1 MYVLVY
7 YREDISVKSYDGD
20 NPKTPLFIRNHHKRK
35 YMSNAS
41 LEMNSMTSL
50 TSTSDAKHIGRLG
63 RRLLRRKKLIQW
75 RRWITDI
82 QFGIALFGIICMIIE
97 TELYIA
103 DHISKAGVVSFYIKL
118 VISIST
124 LFLLVAIWIG
134 YYIGAQIKCVDTG
147 VKSWWSVMSTYTWF
161 ALGFEIFICAIHPF
175 PGDLKSDYL
184 SPTGQRKKVS
194 IDAVASIL
202 MLTRLYLVAKFA
214 VVHSMLL
221 TDTSTSS
228 IGAMSRVKINTMF
241 VFKAAMTTK
250 PGILLTLVMLCTFL
264 CNSWA
269 MRTCELYYEKDSDKN
284 SYLEIMWLV
293 AITFLTIGYGDRTP
307 QSYCGRYISIV
318 TGIMGV
324 ITTALLVAIITR
336 KLEQTRAERYVFNFV
351 SRMQNEN
358 RKKTA
363 AANAIKALLRISILK
378 KFGKEYLKEIRYY
391 EDKLKQFLKDMKTA
405 QGEKYHI
412 GDEAV
417 GMVDIAHE
425 VSKIEDITLRNAHH
439 TDMVNTR
446 VTALETR
453 LIGIEDKLNII
464 SNHLIRKS

>member
-1 MYVLVY
+1 
-7 YREDISVKSYDGD
+7 
-20 NPKTPLFIRNHHKRK
+20 
-35 YMSNAS
+35 
-41 LEMNSMTSL
+41 MNSMTSL
-50 TSTSDAKHIGRLG
+50 TSKSDAKHIGKLG
-63 RRLLRRKKLIQW
+63 KRLLRRKKLIEW
-75 RRWITDI
+75 RRWIIDV
-82 QFGIALFGIICMIIE
+82 QFGVAVFGIVLMIIE
-97 TELYIA
+97 TELFIA
-103 DHISKAGVVSFYIKL
+103 DHISKSGVVSFYLKL

-124 LFLLVAIWIG
+124 VILLIMIWIG
-134 YYIGAQIKCVDTG
+134 YYIGALIKCVDTG
-147 VKSWWSVMSTYTWF
+147 ITSWWSVMSSYTWC
-161 ALGFEIFICAIHPF
+161 ALCFELFICAIHPF
-175 PGDLKSDYL
+175 PGDIKSDYL
-184 SPTGQRKKVS
+184 SPTGIRRKVS

-221 TDTSTSS
+221 TDSSTSS

-363 AANAIKALLRISILK
+363 AANAIKALLRLSILK
-378 KFGKEYLKEIRYY
+378 KYGKEYIKEIRYY

-417 GMVDIAHE
+417 GLVDIAHE
-425 VSKIEDITLRNAHH
+425 VSKIEDVLLRNSHL
-439 TDMVNTR
+439 TDIANSKV
-446 VTALETR
+446 ASIETR
-453 LIGIEDKLNII
+453 LSGIEEKLDII
-464 SNHLIRKS
+464 SYHLVRK